1 MEEMEAAG
9 RLTTGPW
16 GAPLYCYESLGSTND
31 EAKRLAR
38 AGAPHGTAVT
48 ARRQTAGKGRL
59 GRSFYSPADAGMYVS
74 VVLRPQMPAEQ
85 SLLIT
90 SAAAVAAARAIERV
104 SGVEVKI
111 KWVNDLYF
119 TGKKLCGILSEA
131 SLGADGRPEFIIVGI
146 GVNLTRESFPP
157 QLQEITT
164 SILESGGRPVTPQVL
179 LEETV
184 RELLGVCGQLEERSF
199 LSEYRARSCVI
210 GKQVRLVGGGNDR
223 MVYALG
229 IDDNAHL
236 VVQSPKGECFTVG
249 SGEISIKGDWR

>member
-1 MEEMEAAG
+1 MEAAG
-9 RLTTGPW
+9 RFTTGPW

-74 VVLRPQMPAEQ
+74 VVLRPQM
-85 SLLIT
+85 
-90 SAAAVAAARAIERV
+90 AAARAIERV

-131 SLGADGRPEFIIVGI
+131 SLSADGRPEFIIVGI

-210 GKQVRLVGGGNDR
+210 GKQVRLVGGGNDC

>member
-1 MEEMEAAG
+1 MAVPN
-9 RLTTGPW
+9 L
-16 GAPLYCYESLGSTND
+16 SL
-31 EAKRLAR
+31 
-38 AGAPHGTAVT
+38 
-48 ARRQTAGKGRL
+48 
-59 GRSFYSPADAGMYVS
+59 
-74 VVLRPQMPAEQ
+74 
-85 SLLIT
+85 
-90 SAAAVAAARAIERV
+90 
-104 SGVEVKI
+104 
-111 KWVNDLYF
+111 W
-119 TGKKLCGILSEA
+119 
-131 SLGADGRPEFIIVGI
+131 

>member
-1 MEEMEAAG
+1 MEAAG
-9 RLTTGPW
+9 RFTTGPW
-16 GAPLYCYESLGSTND
+16 GAPLYCYESLGSTN
-31 EAKRLAR
+31 

-74 VVLRPQMPAEQ
+74 VVLRPQIPAEQ

>member
-1 MEEMEAAG
+1 M
-9 RLTTGPW
+9 
-16 GAPLYCYESLGSTND
+16 
-31 EAKRLAR
+31 
-38 AGAPHGTAVT
+38 
-48 ARRQTAGKGRL
+48 
-59 GRSFYSPADAGMYVS
+59 
-74 VVLRPQMPAEQ
+74 
-85 SLLIT
+85 
-90 SAAAVAAARAIERV
+90 AAARAIERV

-131 SLGADGRPEFIIVGI
+131 SLSADGRPEFIIVGI
-146 GVNLTRESFPP
+146 GVNLTRESCPP

>member
-1 MEEMEAAG
+1 MEAAG
-9 RLTTGPW
+9 GLTPGPG
-16 GAPLYCYESLGSTND
+16 GAPLYCKESLGGTND

-59 GRSFYSPADAGMYVS
+59 GRSFYSPANAGMYVS
-74 VVLRPQMPAEQ
+74 VVLRPQIPAEQ

-131 SLGADGRPEFIIVGI
+131 SLSADGRPEFIIVGI
-146 GVNLTRESFPP
+146 LPDISEGLSVSLTTAGS
-157 QLQEITT
+157 
-164 SILESGGRPVTPQVL
+164 
-179 LEETV
+179 
-184 RELLGVCGQLEERSF
+184 
-199 LSEYRARSCVI
+199 
-210 GKQVRLVGGGNDR
+210 LVS
-223 MVYALG
+223 MFAFVYAVG
-229 IDDNAHL
+229 T
-236 VVQSPKGECFTVG
+236 PFTAALAG
-249 SGEISIKGDWR
+249 RFHRFALIISLTVF